1 MKLKKPTAV
10 PLSLCLRLCSHLF
23 ELNTQ
28 QLPTTKLLRKLLD
41 FFLSLSFNP
50 FLSVTHSLSLTHTH
64 HLASPPSGQQI
75 SSQTFFLCFLLRFDF
90 YASTNISTFSSSS
103 WPLSPKMPSFSISLL
118 NSLLFTHTHSHA
130 PTLALTLLSFTVK
143 FSYRVESK
151 YRVFCKTKIQSWK
164 YVL

>member
-10 PLSLCLRLCSHLF
+10 PLSLFTTLF
-23 ELNTQ
+23 SSIWIEHTTTTNNKTTQ
-28 QLPTTKLLRKLLD
+28 KIIGLLS
-41 FFLSLSFNP
+41 LSLSFNP

-118 NSLLFTHTHSHA
+118 NSLSCSHTHTHT
-130 PTLALTLLSFTVK
+130 P
-143 FSYRVESK
+143 
-151 YRVFCKTKIQSWK
+151 
-164 YVL
+164 